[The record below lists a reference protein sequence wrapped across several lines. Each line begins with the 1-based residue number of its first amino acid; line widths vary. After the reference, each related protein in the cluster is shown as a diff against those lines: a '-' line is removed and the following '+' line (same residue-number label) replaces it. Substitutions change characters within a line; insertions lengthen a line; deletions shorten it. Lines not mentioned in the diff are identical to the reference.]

1 MSQTNH
7 MDLNNYKIAHKYVA
21 VQTIKYIEYMYYNV
35 TILFVDML
43 VYGSQEIVA

>member
-1 MSQTNH
+1 MSAINH
-7 MDLNNYKIAHKYVA
+7 MDLNNHKIAYKYVA
-21 VQTIKYIEYMYYNV
+21 VLAIKYIEYMYYNV